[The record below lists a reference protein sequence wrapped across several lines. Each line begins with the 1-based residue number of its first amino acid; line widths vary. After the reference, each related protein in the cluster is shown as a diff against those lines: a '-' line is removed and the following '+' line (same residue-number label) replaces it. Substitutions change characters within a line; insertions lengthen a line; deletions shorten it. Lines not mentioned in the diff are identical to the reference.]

1 MKFRRTLQQI
11 IHGAFRGNCNRELP
25 FDQLAPDPVEEQ
37 GGPLLLQLLD
47 CLRECRLAD
56 PKRLRWPRGPTVR
69 GDRDDLL
76 EHPEVH
82 AADPLIEVIEV

>member
-1 MKFRRTLQQI
+1 MKFRRTSQQI
-11 IHGAFRGNCNRELP
+11 IHGAFGWHRDRELP
-25 FDQLAPDPVEEQ
+25 FDQLAPTLGDQ
-37 GGPLLLQLLD
+37 GGPFLLQLLD